1 MKSIAHEIQEDRV
14 PLLEQKMKE
23 EFNISPTNPEHSKL
37 CFKILNFLNDVL
49 LSTEYDVLFDVYR
62 YLDEDAIN
70 LFGEFKNGIGHNI
83 FVNNLKRFNAS
94 DKFIEKKLNE
104 FAGVGVAQGAYAPD
118 VFVLHKD
125 EVYNKF
131 SIPQIVFEI
140 LSPNTFENDLHF
152 KPYFYETI
160 GVREYFIC
168 QTTRE
173 QGTIIKA
180 YHLVMERYEEI
191 RLESQGYFSEAILN
205 YLPQIWQL

>member
-1 MKSIAHEIQEDRV
+1 MKSIVQEIQEDRV
-14 PLLEQKMKE
+14 PFLEQKMKK
-23 EFNISPTNPEHSKL
+23 EFNMSPAGPEHYEM
-37 CFKILNFLNDVL
+37 CFTIVTFLRNLVQSTDYKVL
-49 LSTEYDVLFDVYR
+49 SDVYR

-83 FVNNLKRFNAS
+83 FVDNLKRFNAS
-94 DKFIEKKLNE
+94 DKFIGKKLNE
-104 FAGVGVAQGAYAPD
+104 FAGIGVAQGAYAPD

-125 EVYNKF
+125 EVYNRF

-168 QTTRE
+168 QTTRQ

-191 RLESQGYFSEAILN
+191 RLESQGYFSEVILN